1 MFSSHRREPIPLDM
15 GNVFEPSGERNGR
28 RERTLSKLMDA
39 LNELG
44 RRDTDEVD
52 PIGSCISRSRHR

>member
-1 MFSSHRREPIPLDM
+1 MFSSHRREPIPLDL
-15 GNVFEPSGERNGR
+15 GNVFEPSGDRNVI

-52 PIGSCISRSRHR
+52 PIGSCLSRS

>member
-1 MFSSHRREPIPLDM
+1 MFPSYRREPIPLDL
-15 GNVFEPSGERNGR
+15 GNVFEPPGERNVR

-39 LNELG
+39 LSEMG

-52 PIGSCISRSRHR
+52 PIGS

>member
-1 MFSSHRREPIPLDM
+1 MFSSYRREPIPLDL
-15 GNVFEPSGERNGR
+15 GNVFEPLGERNVR

-39 LNELG
+39 LNEVG

-52 PIGSCISRSRHR
+52 PIGSCLSRSQHR